1 MLGGEYEKN
10 KKHMICKS
18 CFFFRGRSRYRHAKK
33 ETAMISEEGT
43 DKGADNTV
51 QCSKKYG
58 TFKFTSEYLNLL

>member
-1 MLGGEYEKN
+1 
-10 KKHMICKS
+10 
-18 CFFFRGRSRYRHAKK
+18 
-33 ETAMISEEGT
+33 MISEEGT